1 MANFL
6 FTDYSNKRKHFD
18 FPVGS
23 KINIKELLTYL
34 KAKRRDFKPVF
45 AIIYPSCY
53 GYSSYTSVS
62 FLTKEEVHKYV
73 ELKQGFFDEIEG
85 KRKIIELKK
94 L

>member
-1 MANFL
+1 MANFS
-6 FTDYSNKRKHFD
+6 FIDYSDKRKHFD

-23 KINIKELLTYL
+23 KINIKKLLKQL
-34 KAKRRDFKPVF
+34 RAERPNFKPVF